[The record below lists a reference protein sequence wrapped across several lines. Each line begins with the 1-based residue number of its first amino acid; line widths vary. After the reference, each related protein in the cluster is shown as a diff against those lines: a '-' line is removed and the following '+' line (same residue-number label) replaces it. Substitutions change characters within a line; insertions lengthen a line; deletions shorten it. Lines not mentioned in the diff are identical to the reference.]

1 MKKQKQVEQEIRWLR
16 KYVKWALNTFDKESY
31 RSQVRPLHF
40 SRRGYPPRWIIDPA
54 PSRDLYLH
62 IRNVIIPELLNIYE
76 EQHLIT
82 PEKHQILLSQI
93 NSPDREDWYLAFVV
107 IDQINPHK
115 N

>member
-1 MKKQKQVEQEIRWLR
+1 MKKQKQIEQGIHQLR
-16 KYVKWALNTFDKESY
+16 KYVKWAIYTFGTNENPEELNFVD
-31 RSQVRPLHF
+31 P
-40 SRRGYPPRWIIDPA
+40 RRKDGWVIHTNRN
-54 PSRDLYLH
+54 LYIH
-62 IRNVIIPELLNIYE
+62 IRNVIIPSLLTIYE

-82 PEKHQILLSQI
+82 PEKHQALLSQI

>member
-16 KYVKWALNTFDKESY
+16 RYVKWALNTFDKEKRPIMWNLFEPTPT
-31 RSQVRPLHF
+31 RSW
-40 SRRGYPPRWIIDPA
+40 YT
-54 PSRDLYLH
+54 H
-62 IRNVIIPELLNIYE
+62 IRNAIIPELLNIYE

-82 PEKHQILLSQI
+82 LEKHQTLLSQI
-93 NSPDREDWYLAFVV
+93 NSPDREDWYLALVV

>member
-16 KYVKWALNTFDKESY
+16 KYVKWALNTFDMNKTPEELTFVDPRRKDGWVIDHTN
-31 RSQVRPLHF
+31 RS
-40 SRRGYPPRWIIDPA
+40 
-54 PSRDLYLH
+54 LYTH
-62 IRNVIIPELLNIYE
+62 IRNVIIPSLLTIYE

-82 PEKHQILLSQI
+82 PEKHQALLSQI